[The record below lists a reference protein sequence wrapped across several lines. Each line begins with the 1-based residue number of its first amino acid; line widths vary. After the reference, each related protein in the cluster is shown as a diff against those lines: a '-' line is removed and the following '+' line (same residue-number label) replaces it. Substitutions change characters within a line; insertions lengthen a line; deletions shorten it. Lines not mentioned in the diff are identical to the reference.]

1 MENTFPEALDVKD
14 ESFSLRDVKE
24 EPFSERLKF
33 WKDADFKKLLPI
45 KAHYLLIFG
54 GSSAIYPYIYI
65 YAKQLGITADVV
77 GYITSAMWCIT
88 VLSRPLLGG
97 LADHFRKFKLV
108 LICMLV
114 TSIATDLGLSFIP
127 MPKQET
133 NSNSTTNTSVICHQ
147 NNSYYIQFRTDACMT
162 NLSDCNQ
169 GCFLAC
175 SLCETNSAD
184 CINDIS
190 ENIFTKCIQKSIANC
205 EDDRAN
211 NNCKTVADDST
222 DAGASIVKNPPL
234 QIALFTTFAS
244 IFFICQ
250 TTVESLSDAA
260 CGKALEDKME
270 LYGRQRMWG
279 TVGWGIFSLVAGSLN
294 HAFSASD
301 SSTNYRPGFYMSVAF
316 YTMDVFVISKLQL
329 KHARST
335 TNVFKDV
342 GWLLLR
348 PRIIFFILQVT
359 GIGMIR
365 GIFNTYLL
373 WYLENLGASAL
384 LLGSITSIQSF
395 LGEVPFLFIS
405 NWIIQKM
412 GHLNVFTMSF
422 VAHGVRFLAYAFVVN
437 PWWGLLIEFLQGP
450 SYGSFYA
457 ALTTYVKLVAPK
469 GAEATV
475 QGISLAA
482 LEGLGTAAGSLL
494 GGFWMHN
501 DGRHAFFQAGV
512 LSIVFG
518 MATCIMN
525 GLIMC
530 NLVK

>member
-1 MENTFPEALDVKD
+1 MEDNFPETMDI
-14 ESFSLRDVKE
+14 KE
-24 EPFSERLKF
+24 ASYSQKWKF
-33 WKDADFKKLLPI
+33 WKDENFKRLLPI

-65 YAKQLGITADVV
+65 YAKQLGMTADVV

-97 LADHFRKFKLV
+97 LADYFQKFKLV

-114 TSIATDLGLSFIP
+114 TSIVTDLGLSFIP
-127 MPKQET
+127 MPKQGN
-133 NSNSTTNTSVICHQ
+133 NSNSTINSTVICHQ
-147 NNSYYIQFRTDACMT
+147 NNSYSIQYRTDACGT
-162 NLSDCNQ
+162 TLSDCTQN
-169 GCFLAC
+169 CLLSC
-175 SLCETNSAD
+175 SLCEANSINCIDDTSEEALIGCLEKFSISCAD
-184 CINDIS
+184 DT
-190 ENIFTKCIQKSIANC
+190 TKNK
-205 EDDRAN
+205 
-211 NNCKTVADDST
+211 CKTGVTENST
-222 DAGASIVKNPPL
+222 DSDYSVVKNPPL
-234 QIALFTTFAS
+234 QIALFSTFAT

-279 TVGWGIFSLVAGSLN
+279 TIGWGLFSLLAGSLN
-294 HAFSASD
+294 HAFSESD
-301 SSTNYRPGFYMSVAF
+301 SVINYMPGFYTSVVF
-316 YTMDVFVISKLQL
+316 YTLDVFMISKLQL
-329 KHARST
+329 KHSRST

-348 PRIIFFILQVT
+348 PRILFFILQVA

-365 GIFNTYLL
+365 GIFTTYLL

-384 LLGSITSIQSF
+384 LLGSITSVQSF

-405 NWIIQKM
+405 GWIIRKI

-422 VAHGVRFLAYAFVVN
+422 IAHGLRFLAYAFIEN
-437 PWWGLLIEFLQGP
+437 PLWGLLIEFLQGP

-494 GGFWMHN
+494 GGYWMHQ
-501 DGRHAFFQAGV
+501 DGRQAFFQAGI

-530 NLVK
+530 KLVK